1 MTMTTRTRWILIGA
15 AAVVVAGGIW
25 WMARPAPPTFETAGV
40 VRGDVEEV
48 LVEDARTRARWHV
61 DLTAPVGGE
70 WIPVAFEPGDT
81 VKAGQLLGTLSVPP
95 QDPQTASQAR
105 AQVGVAE
112 ATLAAAQAAEQE
124 ASVAAREAKRARDR
138 IERLVNSGGISQE
151 QIDLA
156 RAADEAR
163 TRELE
168 AARAQVVAA
177 RYTLQSARAFLPGG
191 AGAPVQLRAPANGLV
206 LRVDEE
212 HERVVSAG
220 SPLLQVGS
228 LEQPEVVARV
238 LSADAP
244 RVKEGATMIVIVGR
258 DTLRGRVTR
267 VEPTAQTVRSALG
280 VEEQRVPVVGDIPSG
295 SVRLGHDFQI
305 EARIVVARVSN
316 GNVVPVGALV
326 REGSAWSVFVLGTK
340 KQVEKR
346 AVQVLARGV
355 NDAAVEGVATGERVV
370 VYPPEDIQ
378 VKHK

>member
-1 MTMTTRTRWILIGA
+1 MTARTRWILIGA

-25 WMARPAPPTFETAGV
+25 WMARPSPLALDTAEV

-70 WIPVAFEPGDT
+70 WNPVKLEPGDT
-81 VKAGQLLGTLSVPP
+81 VEAGQLLGTLNVPP

-105 AQVGVAE
+105 AQVGVAQ
-112 ATLAAAQAAEQE
+112 ASLAAAQAAAQE
-124 ASVAAREAKRARDR
+124 ATVAAREAKRARDR

-163 TRELE
+163 TKELE
-168 AARAQVVAA
+168 AARAQVEAA
-177 RYTLQSARAFLPGG
+177 RYTLQSARALLPGG
-191 AGAPVQLRAPANGLV
+191 AGDPVQLRAPAGGLV

-212 HERVVSAG
+212 HKRVVPAG
-220 SPLLQVGS
+220 SPLLAVGS
-228 LEQPEVVARV
+228 LEEPQIVARV

-244 RVKEGATMIVIVGR
+244 RVKEGATMIVIIGR

-280 VEEQRVPVVGDIPSG
+280 VEEQRVPVVGDIPTG
-295 SVRLGHDFQI
+295 SMRLGHDFQL
-305 EARIVVARVSN
+305 EARIVVTHIAN
-316 GNVVPVGALV
+316 GTVVPVGALV
-326 REGSAWSVFVLGTK
+326 RAGSAWSVFVIDQEGRVL
-340 KQVEKR
+340 QR
-346 AVQVLARGV
+346 AVTLLARGV
-355 NDAAVEGVATGERVV
+355 DRAAVEGVEVGERVV
-370 VYPPEDIQ
+370 VYPPEDITEQ
-378 VKHK
+378 AK

>member
-1 MTMTTRTRWILIGA
+1 MTARTRWILIGVA
-15 AAVVVAGGIW
+15 AAVAAGGLW
-25 WMARPAPPTFETAGV
+25 WMARPAPVEYDTAEV

-70 WIPVAFEPGDT
+70 WTPVKFEPGDT

-105 AQVGVAE
+105 AQVGVAG
-112 ATLAAAQAAEQE
+112 ASLAAAQAAEQE

-138 IERLVNSGGISQE
+138 IERLINSGGISQE

-206 LRVDEE
+206 LRVDEA
-212 HERVVSAG
+212 HERVVPAG

-228 LEQPEVVARV
+228 LDQPEVVARV

-244 RVKEGATMIVIVGR
+244 RVREGATMIVIVGR

-267 VEPTAQTVRSALG
+267 VEPAAQTVRSALG
-280 VEEQRVPVVGDIPSG
+280 VEEQRVPVVGDIPQG
-295 SVRLGHDFQI
+295 SVRLGHDFQL
-305 EARIVVARVSN
+305 EARIVVMRVAD

-326 REGSAWSVFVLGTK
+326 REGSAWSVFVAGANGA
-340 KQVEKR
+340 VERR
-346 AVQVLARGV
+346 AVTVLARGV
-355 NDAAVEGVATGERVV
+355 NHAAVEGVAMGERVV
-370 VYPPEDIQ
+370 VYPPEGITEVRQ
-378 VKHK
+378 

>member
-1 MTMTTRTRWILIGA
+1 
-15 AAVVVAGGIW
+15 V
-25 WMARPAPPTFETAGV
+25 EYDTAEV

-70 WIPVAFEPGDT
+70 WTPVKFEPGDT

-112 ATLAAAQAAEQE
+112 ASLAAAQAAEQE

-138 IERLVNSGGISQE
+138 IERLINSGGISQE

-191 AGAPVQLRAPANGLV
+191 AGAPVQLRSPADGLV

-212 HERVVSAG
+212 HERVVPAG
-220 SPLLQVGS
+220 SLLLQVGS

-305 EARIVVARVSN
+305 EARIVVTRVA
-316 GNVVPVGALV
+316 GGHVVPVGALV
-326 REGSAWSVFVLGTK
+326 REGSAWSVFVLGAK
-340 KQVEKR
+340 GSVEKR
-346 AVQVLARGV
+346 AVKVLARGV
-355 NDAAVEGVATGERVV
+355 DYAAVEGVEIGVRVV
-370 VYPPEDIQ
+370 VYPPEGIMERQ
-378 VKHK
+378 

>member
-1 MTMTTRTRWILIGA
+1 MTARTRWIVIGV

-25 WMARPAPPTFETAGV
+25 LMARPTPATFDTANV
-40 VRGDVEEV
+40 MRGDVEEV

-70 WIPVAFEPGDT
+70 WTPVALEPGDT
-81 VKAGQLLGTLSVPP
+81 VRAGQLLGTLSVPP

-112 ATLAAAQAAEQE
+112 ASLAAAQAAEQE
-124 ASVAAREAKRARDR
+124 ASVAAREATRARDR
-138 IERLVNSGGISQE
+138 IERLINSGGISQE

-177 RYTLQSARAFLPGG
+177 RYTRQSARAFLPGG

-206 LRVDEE
+206 LRVDEA
-212 HERVVSAG
+212 HERVVPAG

-305 EARIVVARVSN
+305 EARIVVTRVA
-316 GNVVPVGALV
+316 GGTVVPVGALV
-326 REGSAWSVFVLGTK
+326 REGNAWSVFVLGGK
-340 KQVEKR
+340 DQIEQR
-346 AVQVLARGV
+346 AVTLLARGV
-355 NDAAVEGVATGERVV
+355 DYAAVEGVTVGDRVV
-370 VYPPEDIQ
+370 VYPPEDIAL
-378 VKHK
+378 KKP

>member
-1 MTMTTRTRWILIGA
+1 MTARTRWILIGA
-15 AAVVVAGGIW
+15 AAVVVAGGLW
-25 WMARPAPPTFETAGV
+25 WMARPTAPSFDTAAV

-61 DLTAPVGGE
+61 DLTAPVGGQ
-70 WIPVAFEPGDT
+70 WSPVEFEPGDT

-105 AQVGVAE
+105 AQVGVAQ
-112 ATLAAAQAAEQE
+112 ASLTAAQAAEQE
-124 ASVAAREAKRARDR
+124 AAVAAREAKRARDR

-191 AGAPVQLRAPANGLV
+191 AGAPVELRAPSDGLV
-206 LRVDEE
+206 LRVDEA
-212 HERVVSAG
+212 HDRVVPAG

-228 LEQPEVVARV
+228 LDQPEVVARV

-305 EARIVVARVSN
+305 EARIVVTRVAG

-326 REGSAWSVFVLGTK
+326 REGSAWSVFVLDAKGD
-340 KQVEKR
+340 VEKR
-346 AVQVLARGV
+346 QVQVLARGV
-355 NDAAVEGVATGERVV
+355 DHAAVEGVGVGERVV
-370 VYPPEDIQ
+370 VYPPEGILERR
-378 VKHK
+378 K